1 MLSPIELIRRAYVQG
16 YHCIAITDHVG
27 VGNVEYVVK
36 TLIDDCKMAT
46 RRLDILALP
55 GVEITHVPK
64 DEIDEV
70 ARQCK
75 SMGAKLVIVHG
86 ETIVEPVEPGT
97 NLAALQSN
105 SVDLLAHP
113 GLITPDE
120 AALAKERGIFL
131 EISARRG
138 HSLTNGHVAKTASNH
153 HAMLMLDSDAHG
165 PDDLLNAELCQ
176 KIAKGA
182 GLSQEEA
189 NTLLNINP
197 KRFLEKLGV

>member
-1 MLSPIELIRRAYVQG
+1 
-16 YHCIAITDHVG
+16 
-27 VGNVEYVVK
+27 
-36 TLIDDCKMAT
+36 
-46 RRLDILALP
+46 
-55 GVEITHVPK
+55 
-64 DEIDEV
+64 
-70 ARQCK
+70 
-75 SMGAKLVIVHG
+75 MGAKLVIVHG